1 MSRFG
6 SGAANRSQI
15 RAFSKSITKH
25 PPLPSKLSSFH
36 ARILALGLAN
46 HTLLNSYHKLSES
59 TWNSI
64 LVGYYRAG
72 HFAQVLTRYIHLR
85 RQWSIGLDSAAIT
98 FACKSC
104 IELNHLQLGRGIHV
118 DAVKFGLN
126 GNGFVGSSLIGFYCK
141 CGSMGDARKVF
152 DEITYPD
159 VVVYT
164 SIITGYAHIGDFRA
178 YEAFGIAVRMQRK
191 GLLPNRVT
199 LVSLLQAASQLDTL
213 KEGRSVHGYAIRRGI
228 GGFDEVF
235 ETSLMD
241 MYNKCGAPK
250 IAACI
255 FGNMKKKTI
264 GLWNVMIAGYLRSEQ
279 PLEAFRCFCQAMQ
292 EKYVPDLITFSNGIL
307 SCAHLS
313 YLPEGKSI
321 HGHII
326 RVGVKLDVVATTSLV
341 DLYSKCYNLIQART
355 VFDRMEKKDAIFY
368 DVMMNG
374 YLHNY
379 FASEATHIF
388 LEMVQEGIQ
397 PNLGSILTVLSA
409 TSELKDFRKGKFF
422 HGYVLRYGFDLNVEI
437 ANQMIYMY
445 SKFGLIV
452 CARKVFNKI
461 RYRDLVSWTSM
472 MMVYVHHGHADE
484 AIILFRL
491 MQREQVEDDTVS
503 LLTLLQAL
511 SQLGCL
517 NLVKEVHC
525 HLYRVNI
532 DSEISLTNS
541 LITTYSKC
549 GKLNM
554 AANLFDHA
562 VKRCPT
568 SWNAM
573 IHAYGMHGKCM
584 EALMVFEQMKSNK
597 VKPDGVTFTS
607 ILTACSHSGMV
618 NEGLQVFKSMVEEF
632 SIIPCEEHYGC
643 VVDLLSRAGLLE
655 EAYNL
660 VKSLPSR
667 LGDSTLGT
675 LLAACKLHGNTEMG
689 ENIGRRLLDL
699 EPKNSSA
706 FAMVSSLYAEG
717 GKWGEVVRIRA
728 REKGRGLKRTPGW
741 TTLILHIQTLWVLD
755 NPVASALQQ
764 AFAEYRARTLQAEEP
779 LYRYVSGSG
788 GLVLSAGELKKLR
801 LKQEEGG

>member
-25 PPLPSKLSSFH
+25 PPLPSKLASFLDKCSYAFSLGKFH

-46 HTLLNSYHKLSES
+46 HTLLNCYHKLSES

-72 HFAQVLTRYIHLR
+72 HFDQVLTRYIHLR

-126 GNGFVGSSLIGFYCK
+126 GNGFV
-141 CGSMGDARKVF
+141 
-152 DEITYPD
+152 
-159 VVVYT
+159 
-164 SIITGYAHIGDFRA
+164 GYAHIGDFRA

-255 FGNMKKKTI
+255 FGKMKKKTI

-341 DLYSKCYNLIQART
+341 DLYSKCYKLIQART
-355 VFDRMEKKDAIFY
+355 LFDRMEKKDAIFY

-374 YLHNY
+374 YLYNY

-409 TSELKDFRKGKFF
+409 ISELKDFRKGKCI
-422 HGYVLRYGFDLNVEI
+422 HGYVLRYGFDLNIEI

-491 MQREQVEDDTVS
+491 KCKGSRWKMI
-503 LLTLLQAL
+503 L
-511 SQLGCL
+511 SC
-517 NLVKEVHC
+517 C
-525 HLYRVNI
+525 
-532 DSEISLTNS
+532 
-541 LITTYSKC
+541 
-549 GKLNM
+549 
-554 AANLFDHA
+554 
-562 VKRCPT
+562 
-568 SWNAM
+568 
-573 IHAYGMHGKCM
+573 
-584 EALMVFEQMKSNK
+584 
-597 VKPDGVTFTS
+597 
-607 ILTACSHSGMV
+607 
-618 NEGLQVFKSMVEEF
+618 
-632 SIIPCEEHYGC
+632 
-643 VVDLLSRAGLLE
+643 
-655 EAYNL
+655 
-660 VKSLPSR
+660 
-667 LGDSTLGT
+667 
-675 LLAACKLHGNTEMG
+675 
-689 ENIGRRLLDL
+689 
-699 EPKNSSA
+699 
-706 FAMVSSLYAEG
+706 
-717 GKWGEVVRIRA
+717 
-728 REKGRGLKRTPGW
+728 
-741 TTLILHIQTLWVLD
+741 
-755 NPVASALQQ
+755 
-764 AFAEYRARTLQAEEP
+764 
-779 LYRYVSGSG
+779 
-788 GLVLSAGELKKLR
+788 
-801 LKQEEGG
+801 